1 MMEPYVGSA
10 RLSGVARQ
18 DSGELILLMAVD
30 HMLRLRVRM
39 QAGSYRREA
48 DMAFPEH
55 STLVECLS
63 ELLSLCDAPMLTR
76 PWQARS
82 GIGREIDATAP
93 LSRTGL
99 RDGDT
104 LLLIPRQESPHPVIR
119 DATEALVEAASDYRA
134 VTPDRLSHAY
144 ATTGLI
150 ACAVLLSHW
159 LPLWA
164 SFLPP
169 LAAALLLTLW
179 ARPMPG
185 VIACGIACAGAAG
198 FLWVHHS
205 APPGWVP
212 YAALSGLLS
221 AGMALV
227 LFVLSARTLPPRA
240 VCATATACLLGISAP
255 VLWWLTHR
263 LPGVA
268 AGVILLSFLLLFLA
282 PRLATSLV
290 GLSPPRIPSAGQD
303 LGLADAHPTHAERRA
318 RRAQRLYEGF
328 HLGIATALCP
338 ALLCL
343 GLAPASSAGSTL
355 SIVLVLG
362 VSLVSGIHALRHP
375 HPYAV
380 WSQVCVS
387 LSGMVAAIVM
397 AHAHVASGVLGF
409 LLVVGCLSVPWWLTI
424 VPPPEPTQIVW
435 WERLESLAVAAIF
448 PLCLHHMGF
457 FALIRGLG

>member
-1 MMEPYVGSA
+1 
-10 RLSGVARQ
+10 
-18 DSGELILLMAVD
+18 MAVD

-63 ELLSLCDAPMLTR
+63 ELLSLCDAPMPTR

-82 GIGREIDATAP
+82 SIGREIDATAP

-104 LLLIPRQESPHPVIR
+104 LLLIPRQETPPPVVR
-119 DATEALVEAASDYRA
+119 DATEALVEAASACRS
-134 VTPDRLSHAY
+134 VTPDRLVHVY

-150 ACAVLLSHW
+150 ACAALLSHW

-169 LAAALLLTLW
+169 LAAAFLLTLW
-179 ARPMPG
+179 VRPMPG

-198 FLWVHHS
+198 FLWVYHS
-205 APPGWVP
+205 APQGWIP

-221 AGMALV
+221 VGMALV
-227 LFVLSARTLPPRA
+227 LFALSARTLPPRA
-240 VCATATACLLGISAP
+240 VCSTATACLLGISAP
-255 VLWWLTHR
+255 ILWWLTHQ

-268 AGVILLSFLLLFLA
+268 AGIILLSFLILFLA
-282 PRLATSLV
+282 PRLATTLA

-303 LGLADAHPTHAERRA
+303 LRLADAHPAHAERRA
-318 RRAQRLYEGF
+318 RRAQLLYEGF
-328 HLGIATALCP
+328 HLGIAAALCP

-343 GLAPASSAGSTL
+343 GLVSASSTGSTVPTGSAL
-355 SIVLVLG
+355 STVLVLG

-380 WSQVCVS
+380 WSQVCAS
-387 LSGMVAAIVM
+387 LSGMLAAIIM
-397 AHAHVASGVLGF
+397 AHTHIASEALGF
-409 LLVVGCLSVPWWLTI
+409 LLVAGCLSAPWWLTI